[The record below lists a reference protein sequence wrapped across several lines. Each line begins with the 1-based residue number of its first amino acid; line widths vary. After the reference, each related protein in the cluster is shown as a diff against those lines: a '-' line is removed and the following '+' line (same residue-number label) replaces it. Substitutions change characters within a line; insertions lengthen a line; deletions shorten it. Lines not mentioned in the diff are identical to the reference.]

1 MRGTYYSSFLC
12 VVAAPLSLLTTSAN
26 AQGTQEQYNPI
37 HFASGTST
45 DYCVAVSS
53 TSTGTQLRLEI
64 CDDSDDLQMW
74 DLDGELLRLKAN
86 TDRCARRTGGTS
98 SDVELDFCDSN
109 ASDQRWIVNDDQ
121 NLFIEDFNGANY
133 CWDSA
138 SGSSSGSL
146 IEIRTCSASDSN
158 QRFDYGTYSE
168 IEIFTNSDRCL
179 SATSTSTGNT
189 LELQTCNGNMLRLWR
204 LDTSTDLLHL
214 RQDPRRCAS
223 LSSTSSGNAVNLRDC
238 NEGDSLQRWEYT
250 SDNELKSLGRN
261 LCQQWNSES
270 TGQEVCVVAHVLF
283 AESFYPLCL
292 CHDVFDLTQ
301 FLLPSFP
308 TDLFSRPI
316 RYEHIPVTVVRTRS
330 GAF

>member
-1 MRGTYYSSFLC
+1 MRGTLFSNL
-12 VVAAPLSLLTTSAN
+12 VVVPLSLLLLATSAN

-53 TSTGTQLRLEI
+53 TSTGTQLRLET

-109 ASDQRWIVNDDQ
+109 ASDQQWNVNDNQ
-121 NLFIEDFNGANY
+121 NLFIEDANGANY

-146 IEIRTCSASDSN
+146 IEIRTCSTSDSN
-158 QRFDYGTYSE
+158 QRFDFGTYSE

-204 LDTSTDLLHL
+204 LDTRTYLLHL

-223 LSSTSSGNAVNLRDC
+223 LSSTSSGNVVNLRDC
-238 NEGDSLQRWEYT
+238 NDGDSLQRWEYS
-250 SDNELKSLGRN
+250 SDNELQSRDRN

-270 TGQEVCVVAHVLF
+270 TGQQVCVDVADRK
-283 AESFYPLCL
+283 AYPLYIL
-292 CHDVFDLTQ
+292 CRDVFDLTQ

-308 TDLFSRPI
+308 TDHLIFLPI
-316 RYEHIPVTVVRTRS
+316 RYEHIPATEVKTRS
-330 GAF
+330 GVS